1 MRGIVMAYFITGGTG
16 FLGRFF
22 IEKLQQ
28 RQGDI
33 YVLTRTGSQQ
43 KFVTL
48 QERYPIL
55 AERLIPVTGD
65 LTQPLLGLDEAT
77 IKELAGKITH
87 FCHFAAVYDIAA
99 SAEAQHGPNI
109 EGTRNAVRLAE
120 ALQAGCFQHVSSIA
134 AGGLYKGTFRED
146 MFEEA
151 ENYEHPYFATKHESE
166 GIVRAECQV
175 PWRIYRPA
183 MVVGHS
189 QTGEIDK
196 VDGAYYFFK
205 TLQKLR
211 KALPLWMPL
220 IGIEGGKFNVVPVD
234 YVVDA
239 MDHIAHADGYDGR
252 CFHLSDPEHYSMGK
266 LINIFAEA
274 GHAPRFSMRL
284 DTRMFGFIPHFVRD
298 TLAGLPPVKRV
309 ISTILEDMGL
319 PDSVTL
325 FMNYPTR
332 YDNRDTE
339 RALKGS
345 GISVPK
351 LTEYAPA
358 IWDYWERNLDPD
370 LFIDHSLEGNVKNKI
385 VLITGASS
393 GIGKAAALKLAEA
406 GAHVLLVA
414 RSADKLEETAAEISA
429 LGGMANVYQ
438 ADVSQLDDC
447 DRLIA
452 EVLENHG
459 FVDIL
464 LNNAGR
470 SIRRSLELSFDRFHD
485 FERTMQINYFG
496 AIRLI
501 MGLAPSML
509 EAQKGHIINISS
521 ISALTPSP
529 RFSAYVASKSA
540 LDAWTRS
547 AAVEFSDR
555 NVRLTTINM
564 PLVRTPMIS
573 ATTVY
578 DSMPLLSPEEA
589 ADMIAKA
596 VITKPKRVAT
606 PMGVYLQV
614 MTAVAPHLSEVVMN
628 IIFRMFNDSAAARG
642 DKKPEKVEVS
652 NEQVAIASLMKGVHF

>member
-1 MRGIVMAYFITGGTG
+1 MAYFITGGTG
-16 FLGRFF
+16 FIGRFF
-22 IEKLQQ
+22 IDKLKE
-28 RQGDI
+28 REGDI
-33 YVLTRTGSQQ
+33 YVLTRSGSRE
-43 KFVTL
+43 KFEAL
-48 QERYPIL
+48 QERFG
-55 AERLIPVTGD
+55 ENSDRLIPVEGD
-65 LTQPLLGLDEAT
+65 LRQPLLGLSEAT
-77 IKELAGKITH
+77 VEDLKGKIDH
-87 FCHFAAVYDIAA
+87 FCHFAAIYDLSA
-99 SAEAQHGPNI
+99 SAEEQTKTNI
-109 EGTRNAVRLAE
+109 EGTRNAIRLAE
-120 ALQAGCFQHVSSIA
+120 ALESGRFQHVSSIA
-134 AGGLYKGTFRED
+134 AGGMYQGTFRED

-151 ENYEHPYFATKHESE
+151 ENIEHPYFATKHDSE
-166 GIVRAECQV
+166 GLVRAECKI

-189 QTGEIDK
+189 RTGEIDK
-196 VDGAYYFFK
+196 IDGAYYFFK

-211 KALPLWMPL
+211 KALPQWVPL
-220 IGIEGGKFNVVPVD
+220 VGIEGGKFNVVPVD

-239 MDHIAHADGYDGR
+239 MDHIAHQEDLDGQ
-252 CFHLSDPEHYSMGK
+252 CFHLTDPDHYSMGN

-274 GHAPRFSMRL
+274 GHAPQFSMRL
-284 DTRMFGFIPHFVRD
+284 DTRMFGFIPSFVRT
-298 TLAGLPPVKRV
+298 TLAGLPPVKR
-309 ISTILEDMGL
+309 IINTLLEDMGL
-319 PDSVTL
+319 PESVTM

-345 GISVPK
+345 GISVPR
-351 LTEYAPA
+351 LHDYAPV

-370 LFIDHSLEGNVKNKI
+370 LFVDHSLEGNVGGKI

-393 GIGKAAALKLAEA
+393 GIGKNSALRLAEA

-414 RSADKLEETAAEISA
+414 RSADKLEETASEIAE
-429 LGGMANVYQ
+429 LGGMATIYQ
-438 ADVSQLDDC
+438 ADVSDLEDC

-452 EVLENHG
+452 EVLKNHG

-464 LNNAGR
+464 INNAGR

-509 EAQKGHIINISS
+509 KEQKGHIINISS
-521 ISALTPSP
+521 IAALTPSP

-540 LDAWTRS
+540 LDAWSRA

-578 DSMPLLSPEEA
+578 DSMPVLTPDEA
-589 ADMIAKA
+589 TDMVVEA
-596 VITKPKRVAT
+596 VIKRPKRIAT
-606 PMGVYLQV
+606 RMGVALQV
-614 MTAVAPHLSEVVMN
+614 MNAIAPKLSELVMN
-628 IIFRMFNDSAAARG
+628 TVFRMFSDSAAARG
-642 DKKPEKVEVS
+642 EKKPEKVEVS
-652 NEQVAIASLMKGVHF
+652 NEQVALASLMKGVHF

>member
-1 MRGIVMAYFITGGTG
+1 MAYFITGGTG
-16 FLGRFF
+16 FIGSNF
-22 IEKLQQ
+22 IERLAA

-33 YVLTRTGSQQ
+33 YVLTRAGSKKKFTALQ
-43 KFVTL
+43 KRL
-48 QERYPIL
+48 GDQGD
-55 AERLIPVTGD
+55 RLIPVTGD
-65 LTQPLLGLDEAT
+65 LRKPLLGLKKPA
-77 IKELAGKITH
+77 IAKLKGKIEH
-87 FCHFAAVYDIAA
+87 FCHFAAIYDLSA
-99 SAEAQHGPNI
+99 SADEQTKTNI
-109 EGTRNAVRLAE
+109 EGTRNAVALAE
-120 ALQAGCFQHVSSIA
+120 ALKAGCFQHVSSIA
-134 AGGLYKGTFRED
+134 AGGLYRGTFRED

-151 ENYEHPYFATKHESE
+151 ENVSHPYFATKHDSE
-166 GIVRAECQV
+166 GVVRNECQV

-183 MVVGHS
+183 MVVGNS
-189 QTGEIDK
+189 KTGEIDK
-196 VDGAYYFFK
+196 IDGAYYFFK

-211 KALPLWMPL
+211 NALPPWVPL

-239 MDHIAHADGYDGR
+239 MDHIAHRKNLDGQ
-252 CFHLSDPEHYSMGK
+252 CFHLTDPEHHSMGN

-284 DTRMFGFIPHFVRD
+284 DTRMFGFIPQVVRE
-298 TLAGLPPVKRV
+298 TLSGLPPIKRLINTV
-309 ISTILEDMGL
+309 LEDMGL
-319 PDSVTL
+319 PDSITMFV
-325 FMNYPTR
+325 NYPTR
-332 YDNRDTE
+332 YDNRDAE

-345 GISVPK
+345 GISCPP
-351 LTEYAPA
+351 LREYAPV
-358 IWDYWERNLDPD
+358 IWDYWERHLDPD
-370 LFIDHSLEGNVKNKI
+370 LFIDNSLEGNVGGKV

-393 GIGKAAALKLAEA
+393 GIGKTTALRLAGA

-414 RSADKLEETAAEISA
+414 RTAEKLEETAAEIVA
-429 LGGMANVYQ
+429 LGGAATLYQ
-438 ADVSQLDDC
+438 ADVSNMEDC

-452 EVLENHG
+452 EVLHDHG

-464 LNNAGR
+464 INNAGR

-509 EAQKGHIINISS
+509 TAHKGHIINISS
-521 ISALTPSP
+521 IAALGPSP

-540 LDAWTRS
+540 LDAWTRA

-564 PLVRTPMIS
+564 PLVRTPMIE

-578 DSMPLLSPEEA
+578 DSMPVLTPDEA
-589 ADMIAKA
+589 VDMVVEA
-596 VITKPKRVAT
+596 VIKKPKRIAT
-606 PMGVYLQV
+606 RMGVSLQV
-614 MTAVAPHLSEVVMN
+614 MSALAPKLSEVMMN
-628 IIFRMFNDSAAARG
+628 IVFRMFNDSAAARG

-652 NEQVAIASLMKGVHF
+652 NEQVALAALMKGVHF